1 MASTIRL
8 SCNPIGRC
16 PRSVGELSYD
26 AVVLAGGRSRR
37 MGVADKTRLIVGGTP
52 LLDRALRAV
61 AGADR
66 VVVVGESRVTTTD
79 VTWVRE
85 EPPGGGPAAA
95 IAAGLAHVT
104 ADVVVLLAGDMPL
117 ISTSDVDRL
126 VDAVS
131 DDGAVYIDDAGQEQ
145 WLCSAWRTTALRNT
159 PFAAGTSLREAL
171 CDFEFTRLPA
181 PAVVVDCDTPE
192 DLVRAEELLP

>member
-1 MASTIRL
+1 
-8 SCNPIGRC
+8 
-16 PRSVGELSYD
+16 
-26 AVVLAGGRSRR
+26 
-37 MGVADKTRLIVGGTP
+37 MGVADKTRLIVGGAP

-66 VVVVGESRVTTTD
+66 VVVVGESRVTATA

-117 ISTSDVDRL
+117 IASTDVDRL
-126 VDAVS
+126 VDAVIN
-131 DDGAVYIDDAGQEQ
+131 DGAVYVDDAGQEQ
-145 WLCSAWRTTALRNT
+145 WLCSAWRSTALRST
-159 PFAAGTSLREAL
+159 PFAAGTSLRDAL
-171 CDFEFTRLPA
+171 RGFEFARLPA
-181 PAVVVDCDTPE
+181 PAVVLDCDTPE
-192 DLVRAEELLP
+192 DVVRAKELLT

>member
-1 MASTIRL
+1 
-8 SCNPIGRC
+8 
-16 PRSVGELSYD
+16 
-26 AVVLAGGRSRR
+26 
-37 MGVADKTRLIVGGTP
+37 MGVADKTRLIVSGTP

-66 VVVVGESRVTTTD
+66 VVVVGESRVTATD

-85 EPPGGGPAAA
+85 EPAGGGPAAA
-95 IAAGLAHVT
+95 IAAGLARVT

-117 ISTSDVDRL
+117 ITSADVARI
-126 VDAVS
+126 VEAVS
-131 DDGAVYIDDAGQEQ
+131 DDGAVYVDDAGQEQ
-145 WLCSAWRTTALRNT
+145 WLCSAWRTTSLRNA
-159 PFAAGTSLREAL
+159 PFAAGASLHEAL
-171 CDFEFTRLPA
+171 CDFAFARLPA